1 MTEHQIIFSAPM
13 VRAILDGRKTMTR
26 RVLKPQPVPFR
37 LGADGS
43 GPECEVSAVTLQDEK
58 PRIAL
63 GRVITAQNATRWA
76 PGDRLWVR
84 ETWRTLQ
91 KWDDDPPRRLMADID
106 KIDYAADGFPRNPL
120 WAWGRTRASLH
131 MPRWA
136 SRITLL
142 VTDVRVERVRDIR
155 DADAEQEDVE
165 AILVPPDGGSV
176 PHVEGFIALWTHLY
190 GADAWERNDWVSVTK
205 FERIEK

>member
-1 MTEHQIIFSAPM
+1 MTEHPIIFSAPM

-26 RVLKPQPVPFR
+26 RLLKPQPQEDIGLWLAER
-37 LGADGS
+37 
-43 GPECEVSAVTLQDEK
+43 K
-58 PRIAL
+58 PARW
-63 GRVITAQNATRWA
+63 TR
-76 PGDRLWVR
+76 GDRLWVR

-142 VTDVRVERVRDIR
+142 VTDVRVERLQDITR
-155 DADAEQEDVE
+155 GDCMTEGCPFPNIAQETDPVGWFCE
-165 AILVPPDGGSV
+165 
-176 PHVEGFIALWTHLY
+176 LWTHLN

-205 FERIEK
+205 FERVP

>member
-1 MTEHQIIFSAPM
+1 MTEHSIIFSAPM

-26 RVLKPQPVPFR
+26 RLLKPQPQEDIGLWLAER
-37 LGADGS
+37 
-43 GPECEVSAVTLQDEK
+43 K
-58 PRIAL
+58 PARW
-63 GRVITAQNATRWA
+63 TR
-76 PGDRLWVR
+76 GDRLWVR

-155 DADAEQEDVE
+155 DADAEQEGVE
-165 AILVPPDGGSV
+165 AILVPPDGGST
-176 PHVEGFIALWTHLY
+176 PHIEGFIRLWTHLH
-190 GADAWERNDWVSVTK
+190 GHDAWDANPWVSVTK
-205 FERIEK
+205 FERAP